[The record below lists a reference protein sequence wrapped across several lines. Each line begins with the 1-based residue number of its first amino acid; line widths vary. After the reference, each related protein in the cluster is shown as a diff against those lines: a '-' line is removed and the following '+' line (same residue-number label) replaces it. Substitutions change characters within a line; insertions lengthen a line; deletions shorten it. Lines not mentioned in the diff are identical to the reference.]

1 MLRVFAAEYKEKEK
15 QKKKKAE
22 LKEKARLLKLSKDEE
37 DAKKETEGTQESNK
51 EVNTEEV
58 PPAEKK
64 FTILEPGK
72 KDPEGIRIL
81 EALAASGLRSIR
93 YAHEVGGVVGIVA
106 NDFSK
111 QAVECI
117 ERNITHNKVEDI
129 VTSSYSDAS

>member
-1 MLRVFAAEYKEKEK
+1 MLRVFAAEHKEKEN
-15 QKKKKAE
+15 QKRKKAE
-22 LKEKARLLKLSKDEE
+22 LKEKARLLKLAKDEE
-37 DAKKETEGTQESNK
+37 EAKNETEVTQDSDKETK
-51 EVNTEEV
+51 AEEV

-93 YAHEVGGVVGIVA
+93 YAHEVGGVMEIVA

-111 QAVECI
+111 QAVECM

>member
-1 MLRVFAAEYKEKEK
+1 MLRVFAAEHKEKEN
-15 QKKKKAE
+15 QKRKKAE
-22 LKEKARLLKLSKDEE
+22 LKEKARLLKLAKDEE
-37 DAKKETEGTQESNK
+37 EAKNETEVTQDSDKETK
-51 EVNTEEV
+51 AEV

-93 YAHEVGGVVGIVA
+93 YAHEVGGVMEIVA

-111 QAVECI
+111 QAVECM
-117 ERNITHNKVEDI
+117 ERNIIHNKVEDI